1 MAIKL
6 APQDKEVPIILYAIY
21 HNHDSLQR
29 FDTFFKV
36 SEVISLLDHSGPT
49 PDQCDRFL
57 LMHSTVIHPQH
68 SLMLDVRHTLSL
80 LLGHCEGHLMADL
93 TEKQLQL
100 KEETGRMLCR
110 VADVL
115 IPGIQLFD

>member
-1 MAIKL
+1 
-6 APQDKEVPIILYAIY
+6 
-21 HNHDSLQR
+21 
-29 FDTFFKV
+29 
-36 SEVISLLDHSGPT
+36 
-49 PDQCDRFL
+49 
-57 LMHSTVIHPQH
+57 MHSTVIHPQH

-115 IPGIQLFD
+115 IPGIQLFDYLMLIEVNLGNFLESLVLISVSFSCRYF